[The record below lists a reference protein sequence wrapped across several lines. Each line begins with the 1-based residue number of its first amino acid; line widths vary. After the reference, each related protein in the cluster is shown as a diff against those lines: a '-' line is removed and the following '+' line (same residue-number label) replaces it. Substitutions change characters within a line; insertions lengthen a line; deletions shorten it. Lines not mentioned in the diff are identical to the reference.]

1 MNETNELP
9 VPLPDDDGSALVGS
23 KREESREWVINTYRK
38 HQQVQTSSWLDNV
51 LGDGS
56 RDKSYVIPV
65 LLDTNPIRHRQS
77 IQEQVFPAP
86 RIIHEDLLMTDH
98 MKIMLEAGC
107 GMGKT
112 TFLKYYQEQ
121 LLQQTP
127 HPVYPL
133 PVYFNLGNLQEGEGI
148 TRFME
153 SVHREMLDVILIECQ
168 EDSELVLDEECLL
181 NTIKALEREGRIL
194 FMLDALDQL
203 PAEDRFQVYLE
214 AFVEDKTFRS
224 NRLILATRKFSFGP
238 LATDSII
245 QRGKDAAFHVA
256 FEKIDEKKCNIFLGE
271 AQKNK
276 EVSSLG
282 KYSPEL
288 MEVPLV
294 LKMLRVLSDL
304 DKLSGLT
311 TRGEIYLA
319 YFRHLLE
326 SDSHENKI
334 KYSEIIFE
342 RLEEVALQ
350 LFEDELSQRI
360 DDIETGYSKE
370 RLKKE
375 GCDTLIRDETIPPE
389 LEKILQQTPGRW
401 QFRHPSFQEYFAARS
416 LAKNKDWKKIVALK
430 CRDERW
436 EEMLKFFSG
445 MVLANDVFD
454 IFMDQGALFLAG
466 NSVCEA
472 RELSEERRLLI
483 AQLLK
488 YQCRES
494 FPQFSRCRLIKVE
507 DVVAANE
514 SSTLLTLLKSL
525 LKRENRDGRILYSVI
540 ELLLGIKKID
550 WSDLVDRQDFDS
562 LKEVKELE
570 EFLGEASNPDVV
582 KLSKVKR
589 WGEMVTIPEGKFIY
603 QDEKDEEDHV
613 FLKEFSIMKFPVTN
627 ALYKEFDP
635 NHILRFPLYSFS
647 DDHPVIGINFY
658 ESLVCALWLGRR
670 LPIEKEWEKSARG
683 IDGRD
688 YPWGEAM
695 GYQNDYANTCDF
707 VIGRTSPV
715 TEFEQGI
722 SPFGCFDMAGN
733 VWEWCAQLHLK
744 GQITQRV
751 ARGGSWLNYMVHSK
765 CAYRNTFDPD
775 ERYPAS
781 GFRCVSL
788 PLTEVDDD
796 AEDDE

>member
-121 LLQQTP
+121 LLQQIP

-133 PVYFNLGNLQEGEGI
+133 PVYFNLGNLLEGEGI

-153 SVHREMLDVILIECQ
+153 SVHREMLDVVLIERQ
-168 EDSELVLDEECLL
+168 EDSELVLDEELLL

-224 NRLILATRKFSFGP
+224 NRLILTTRKFSFGP

-256 FEKIDEKKCNIFLGE
+256 FEKIDERKRNIFLGE

-276 EVSSLG
+276 EMASLG

-288 MEVPLV
+288 MEVPLI

-304 DKLSGLT
+304 DKLDGLT
-311 TRGEIYLA
+311 SRGEIYLA
-319 YFRHLLE
+319 YFKHILE
-326 SDSHENKI
+326 SDFHENKI
-334 KYSEIIFE
+334 KSSEKFFD
-342 RLEEVALQ
+342 RLEKVAFQ
-350 LFEDELSQRI
+350 SIEDGFSQRI
-360 DDIETGYSKE
+360 DDIDTGYSKD

-375 GCDTLIRDETIPPE
+375 GDDTLIRDEVIPLE

-416 LAKNKDWKKIVALK
+416 LAKNKDWKKIITLK

-445 MVLANDVFD
+445 MVLADEVFD
-454 IFMDQGALFLAG
+454 IFMNQGALFLAG

-472 RELSEERRLLI
+472 KELSEERRLLI

-514 SSTLLTLLKSL
+514 SSTLLILLKSL

-540 ELLLGIKKID
+540 ELLLGVKKIN
-550 WSDLVDRQDFDS
+550 WSDLVDRQEFDS

-570 EFLGEASNPDVV
+570 EFLSEVSNPEVV
-582 KLSKVKR
+582 KLSKVER

-635 NHILRFPLYSFS
+635 NHILRFPKYSYL

-658 ESLVCALWLGRR
+658 EALVCSLWLGRR

-683 IDGRD
+683 VDGRD

-707 VIGRTSPV
+707 VIGRTSSV

-733 VWEWCAQLHLK
+733 VWEWCVQLYSTRHV
-744 GQITQRV
+744 TQRV

-765 CAYRNTFDPD
+765 CTYRNTFDPD

-788 PLTEVDDD
+788 PLTLVDD
-796 AEDDE
+796 AEDDD